1 MNEEITQYEQ
11 EAMDYFKS
19 LMKEQ
24 QYPSDYGGEDFLE
37 DDGWLLT
44 VSWNPTQ
51 TKLEEIAFTLL
62 KEDLQEV
69 DEDNFDEIRFRHW
82 ACGYVLQ
89 INIRPIVNDRLTK
102 AGEIIYEYIQ
112 DNGYDYLELASEDER
127 YYEWQREMV
136 LESVDYY
143 NRNNPSMSYDLTDK
157 QLDKLVTHLM
167 YEEDVC
173 VEIDGSLWLGRNG
186 DLNTVIEEATDYLFG
201 DSPRAQQ
208 RRSAEHPDQTKLFTT
223 QEE

>member
-1 MNEEITQYEQ
+1 MNETITAYEQ
-11 EAMDYFKS
+11 EVMDYFKS

-24 QYPSDYGGEDFLE
+24 QYPSDYGGEDFWE
-37 DDGWLLT
+37 NDGWLLT

-62 KEDLQEV
+62 KEELQEA
-69 DEDNFDEIRFRHW
+69 DEDNFYEVRFRHW
-82 ACGYVLQ
+82 ACGYALQ
-89 INIRPIVNDRLTK
+89 INIRPIVDGRLTK

-112 DNGYDYLELASEDER
+112 DNGYDYLQSASEDER
-127 YYEWQREMV
+127 HYEWEREMV
-136 LESVDYY
+136 AMHID
-143 NRNNPSMSYDLTDK
+143 NDDLTIE
-157 QLDKLVTHLM
+157 QMDKLVTRLIH
-167 YEEDVC
+167 EEDVC
-173 VEIDGSLWLGRNG
+173 VEGDGSLWLGSNG

-208 RRSAEHPDQTKLFTT
+208 RRSAEHPDQTQLFTT

>member
-1 MNEEITQYEQ
+1 MNETITAYEQ

-24 QYPSDYGGEDFLE
+24 QYPSDYGGNDFWK

-62 KEDLQEV
+62 KEELQKV

-82 ACGYVLQ
+82 ACGYALQ
-89 INIRPIVNDRLTK
+89 INIRPIVNNRLTK

-112 DNGYDYLELASEDER
+112 SSGEDYLHLASEDER
-127 YYEWQREMV
+127 HYEWEREMV
-136 LESVDYY
+136 AMDID
-143 NRNNPSMSYDLTDK
+143 NDDLTIE
-157 QLDKLVTHLM
+157 QVNKLVTHLIH
-167 YEEDVC
+167 EEGVY
-173 VEIDGSLWLGRNG
+173 VNGDGSLWLDSNK

-201 DSPRAQQ
+201 DSLRAQQ

-223 QEE
+223 EE